1 MGSFMGLLSGLVRD
15 ERGSILV
22 QATIT
27 MVVLMGMIGLGL
39 DGARFLLLNND
50 LQDLADAAALA
61 GAADLDGSSRANNA
75 ITDAQNFLVNCPDS
89 TKSYCGKWWNTSGV
103 QIQSVHLY
111 ESLAKLDAGI
121 DTDAEPRKAQFIKV
135 TTGTWQVAP
144 TFIRAVGATSNAATQ
159 ASAVAQASIT
169 ICKPLPMFLCNP
181 NEPTPFSPVAG
192 QFFKF
197 SLTGNPTSSQYSPGD
212 FNLVDTPDGRTGDQD
227 IAGYLSQQ
235 SNFACSSSGLS
246 PAQGSKTN
254 ATRIGINV
262 RFDQQPNGQ
271 GQTVGLD
278 QTPAPITIDG
288 QVPKINGG
296 NYNCNP
302 AQLQDA
308 TTQTPPSLPLPDDAL
323 GAPTGSVASSSGPPP
338 VASLQSYWS
347 SHHPGTLPAGYTTR
361 WQIYQDEVN
370 GVGNAATWTT
380 DSSEPH
386 GPVCAPSGYQGSPKF
401 TAQRRIMSLAVVDC
415 QFWNVGGN
423 RVNNIP
429 INSYLDFFLTKSSDG
444 NIYAEYVGSHSLGAG
459 NATGL
464 RMVVQ
469 LVR

>member
-1 MGSFMGLLSGLVRD
+1 MGLVRD
-15 ERGSILV
+15 ERGSILL

-27 MVVLMGMIGLGL
+27 IGVLMGMIGLAL

-61 GAADLDGSSRANNA
+61 GAADLDGSTRADNA

-89 TKSYCGKWWNTSGV
+89 TKTYCGKWWNVSGA

-111 ESLAKLDAGI
+111 KSLADLDNGI
-121 DTDAEPRKAQFIKV
+121 DTDAEPRRAQFIKV

-144 TFIRAVGATSNAATQ
+144 TFLAAVGASTNAITQ

-181 NEPTPFSPVAG
+181 NEPNPFSPVAG

-197 SLTGNPTSSQYSPGD
+197 SLTGNPSSNQYSPGD

-235 SNFACSSSGLS
+235 SNFQCASSGLS

-254 ATRIGINV
+254 ATIIGINV

-271 GQTVGLD
+271 GQLTGLD

-288 QVPKINGG
+288 QNPPTNPSG
-296 NYNCNP
+296 NRNCNP
-302 AQLQDA
+302 SQLNDVSGV
-308 TTQTPPSLPLPDDAL
+308 SLPLPDDVL

-338 VASLQSYWS
+338 VGSLTSYWS
-347 SHHPGTLPAGYTTR
+347 NHHPGTMPGGYTTR
-361 WQIYQDEVN
+361 WQIYQDEV
-370 GVGNAATWTT
+370 GAIGNAATWTT
-380 DSSEPH
+380 DTTEPH
-386 GPVCAPSGYQGSPKF
+386 GPVCAPTNLESGPKY

-415 QFWNVGGN
+415 QFWGVGGN
-423 RVNNIP
+423 KVNNIP
-429 INSYLDFFLTKSSDG
+429 INSYLDFFLTKPSDG
-444 NIYAEYVGSHSLGAG
+444 NIYAEYVGAHSLGAG